1 MACVLMNQDDVLIKI
16 PSHEVSDNIT
26 LYNIVIRVASVEWTV
41 KHRYNDFLLLHE
53 TLVSEHCVEKDILPP
68 KKLLG
73 NRTDAFI
80 NKRRHGLEAYLNIV
94 YNYLKKIMPKE
105 LTNFLELDVYDIFFL
120 LQSMALNFFNNG
132 NAILLSSASYTF
144 NPLQVSFFCLSNNR
158 TNNIERL

>member
-1 MACVLMNQDDVLIKI
+1 MNQDDVLIKI

-53 TLVSEHCVEKDILPP
+53 TLVNEHCVEKDILPP

-80 NKRRHGLEAYLNIV
+80 NKRRNGLEAYLNIV
-94 YNYLKKIMPKE
+94 YNYLRKIMPKE
-105 LTNFLELDVYDIFFL
+105 LTTFLELDVYDIFFL

-132 NAILLSSASYTF
+132 NAILLTTSSYTF
-144 NPLQVSFFCLSNNR
+144 NPLQVRFS
-158 TNNIERL
+158 